1 MQSCQ
6 GFNIQLLK
14 LTLRVQMILWAPV
27 LGILELIR
35 SERSISENGMEGP
48 KENLDLNR
56 KFETLDTTY
65 EIRRLQVMKL

>member
-6 GFNIQLLK
+6 GLK
-14 LTLRVQMILWAPV
+14 FYSLNLTLRVQMILWTPV